1 MMTPTLEALARQL
14 VASPRWQWLRGMAV
28 AVRLPTSREAWC
40 MGRVTDVRDR
50 EISRWAAPVE
60 VLTLSP
66 GCWICFSPGKRIP
79 YVWNR
84 VNIWSETRPPSKG
97 LPVGSVFPDLSD
109 PVTAAALL
117 PLAREVSGCP
127 EAVACCWRD
136 LAWAV
141 WPYSEAYAAWCEHG
155 GDAYVL
161 SGMSGLTWT
170 EHASEIGALAAV
182 ILRGG
187 E

>member
-1 MMTPTLEALARQL
+1 MMTPALSALASKL
-14 VASPRWQWLRGMAV
+14 AAPPRWRWLPGTLAVDAADPRFRIRLHAADEGAVVRTPRGTSVYVDDTVPETAP
-28 AVRLPTSREAWC
+28 RLP
-40 MGRVTDVRDR
+40 
-50 EISRWAAPVE
+50 
-60 VLTLSP
+60 P
-66 GCWICFSPGKRIP
+66 GHEWI
-79 YVWNR
+79 
-84 VNIWSETRPPSKG
+84 
-97 LPVGSVFPDLSD
+97 PDLSD

-117 PLAREVSGCP
+117 VLAREVSGCP

-170 EHASEIGALAAV
+170 EHASEIEALAAV

>member
-117 PLAREVSGCP
+117 PLAREVSGDP
-127 EAVACCWRD
+127 GLHVVPV
-136 LAWAV
+136 LVNGSAWWWTVVTGRAEPMV
-141 WPYSEAYAAWCEHG
+141 HRHHESEVE
-155 GDAYVL
+155 
-161 SGMSGLTWT
+161 
-170 EHASEIGALAAV
+170 ALAAV